1 MFASRLRRISDVRL
15 LPLTAVLLLSAC
27 ALHRPDAGPDG
38 APTPAGDTP
47 SLPHV
52 DLPDFD
58 IPVPDVTVP
67 DLAAAEPTTP
77 EITRWV
83 THAPSFLLVSTS
95 EVASDLATSALQP
108 TSDAFARLFGAQAPR
123 IAVAV
128 VDTSKGRPFVDV
140 PEPPAGMTSIV
151 IVGSG
156 LTGPDS
162 AVTAEV
168 LTSEL
173 RFEAAT
179 AWLFDYSAEWRES
192 LGLTG
197 VRPLPDWMH
206 LALLR
211 LLTDPNASIDVRPVR
226 SETSMPLATLFIHRV
241 SEREADAALSVV
253 RASSGIA
260 HDDSSEWQRG
270 LAFVNESTSLLA
282 FLRHT
287 TGERVFAN
295 IIGAAAAGLSMPE
308 ILRRLPEPMTT
319 AELNVAFRAWS
330 NAKVTASRHD

>member
-1 MFASRLRRISDVRL
+1 MFASRLRRIADVRL
-15 LPLTAVLLLSAC
+15 LSLTAVLLLSAC
-27 ALHRPDAGPDG
+27 ALHRPDAGRDA

-47 SLPHV
+47 SLPHI

-108 TSDAFARLFGAQAPR
+108 TSAAFARLFGAQAPR

-192 LGLTG
+192 LGLAG

-206 LALLR
+206 VALLR
-211 LLTDPNASIDVRPVR
+211 LLTDPNASLDVRPVR
-226 SETSMPLATLFIHRV
+226 SETSMPLATLFTHRV
-241 SEREADAALSVV
+241 SERETDVFA
-253 RASSGIA
+253 
-260 HDDSSEWQRG
+260 
-270 LAFVNESTSLLA
+270 NESTSLLA

-287 TGERVFAN
+287 MGDRVFAN
-295 IIGAAAAGLSMPE
+295 IVGATAAGLSMPE

-330 NAKVTASRHD
+330 NTKVTASSRSGR